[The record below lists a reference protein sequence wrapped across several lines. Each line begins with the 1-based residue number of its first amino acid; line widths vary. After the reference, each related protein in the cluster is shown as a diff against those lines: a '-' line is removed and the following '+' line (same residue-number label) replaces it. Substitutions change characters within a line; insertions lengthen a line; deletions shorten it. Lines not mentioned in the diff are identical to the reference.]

1 MKLLIVDRDGVISR
15 DADGRVVRAE
25 DWAPVPGSP
34 DAIARLVHGG
44 WHVALLADRGPLLR
58 GACDMAA
65 LNALHA
71 RLIAAV
77 VEHGGRIDAVVFV
90 DPADAP
96 GRLERA
102 AASIGE
108 ALARLGA
115 APESTVLVT
124 DDPADLEAAR
134 AAGCRPVLVLSG
146 HGRRTLD
153 SGALPPG
160 AVVRVDLA
168 AVAAE
173 LAG

>member
-1 MKLLIVDRDGVISR
+1 
-15 DADGRVVRAE
+15 
-25 DWAPVPGSP
+25 
-34 DAIARLVHGG
+34 
-44 WHVALLADRGPLLR
+44 
-58 GACDMAA
+58 
-65 LNALHA
+65 LHA

-77 VEHGGRIDAVVFV
+77 IEHGGRIDAVVFV

-102 AASIGE
+102 AATIGE

-115 APESTVLVT
+115 VPESTVLVT
-124 DDPADLEAAR
+124 DDPAHLEAAR
-134 AAGCRPVLVLSG
+134 AVGCRPVLVLSG

-153 SGALPPG
+153 SGALPAG

-173 LAG
+173 LVG